1 MVPRF
6 DFDHSQEISEHELVL
21 LMLCT
26 TRGLCKVVG
35 LDRPGTEELEEL
47 ATAAFVSIDRDHS
60 GEISLKEFSDWALKE
75 PNLLLYLKRFA
86 ATRLIY
92 ENQLQYDTLLKQICS
107 SFVQFAIQ
115 VQQATGA
122 QNTGTSNYDS
132 SPQHQLACSAG
143 TCKEVIKLHCPSTEE
158 REVNYLVCAMQETM
172 KKRGLSSSSSSMSD
186 SKELMPGA
194 QQTPVVQI
202 ETSFDALVLDG
213 SLLPQMVSMEV
224 FCLISASYVAF
235 IVADEDKEHLLNLQ
249 ELSIL
254 LWLIRG
260 KEPSPQIVDSYMKSL
275 DRDQN
280 GVLSA
285 LEWVTF
291 AIENDAR
298 TGRLTF
304 TTQIQLLF
312 TEADRNGDAMLSLQE
327 LCAGLKPIILQ
338 SLVAEELAFSR
349 QQQQQQSQPTIDG
362 GGGEPVASVL
372 VTETMVNAKVEAL
385 EKKLRE
391 HAEPIASLITGLAN
405 ELMQAL
411 DKNQSH
417 RIEWY
422 EFRSQLDYLE
432 DRVQQMKSYIK
443 DFVLK

>member
-1 MVPRF
+1 MTTRF
-6 DFDHSQEISEHELVL
+6 DFDHSREISEHELVL

-86 ATRLIY
+86 TTRLIY

-115 VQQATGA
+115 VEQA
-122 QNTGTSNYDS
+122 QDTSNNGS
-132 SPQHQLACSAG
+132 QLQSQPQHQLACSAG

-158 REVNYLVCAMQETM
+158 REVNYLVRAMQDTM
-172 KKRGLSSSSSSMSD
+172 KMRGLYSNSSTSTE
-186 SKELMPGA
+186 SKDLPMVSHGLPENS
-194 QQTPVVQI
+194 T
-202 ETSFDALVLDG
+202 DALGFDG

-249 ELSIL
+249 ELMIL

-260 KEPSPQIVDSYMKSL
+260 KEPTLQIVESYMKSL

-280 GVLSA
+280 GMLSA

-298 TGRLTF
+298 TGSLTF

-338 SLVAEELAFSR
+338 SLVAEELALSR
-349 QQQQQQSQPTIDG
+349 QHSQQTL
-362 GGGEPVASVL
+362 GGGEPTVGVL
-372 VTETMVNAKVEAL
+372 MMESAVNAKAEALAL

-391 HAEPIASLITGLAN
+391 HAEPIASLVAGLAN

-432 DRVQQMKSYIK
+432 DRVRQMKSYIR

>member
-1 MVPRF
+1 MCSPRF
-6 DFDHSQEISEHELVL
+6 DFDHSQEISQHELVL

-60 GEISLKEFSDWALKE
+60 GEISLKEFSDWALRE

-115 VQQATGA
+115 VGA
-122 QNTGTSNYDS
+122 QDPSTSDNGS
-132 SPQHQLACSAG
+132 SSLPQHQLACSAG

-158 REVNYLVCAMQETM
+158 REVNYLVRAMQDTM
-172 KKRGLSSSSSSMSD
+172 KKRGLHNFSIEA
-186 SKELMPGA
+186 KESHSGVTPEA
-194 QQTPVVQI
+194 QTQA
-202 ETSFDALVLDG
+202 DALGFDG
-213 SLLPQMVSMEV
+213 ALLPQMVSMEV

-249 ELSIL
+249 ELLIL

-260 KEPSPQIVDSYMKSL
+260 KEPSPLIVDSYMKSL

-298 TGRLTF
+298 TGSLTF

-312 TEADRNGDAMLSLQE
+312 ADADRNGDAMLSLQE

-338 SLVAEELAFSR
+338 SLVGEELSIS
-349 QQQQQQSQPTIDG
+349 QQTGDEESVVDLTKTI
-362 GGGEPVASVL
+362 
-372 VTETMVNAKVEAL
+372 NAKAATLAL

-391 HAEPIASLITGLAN
+391 HSEPITSLIAGLAN

-432 DRVQQMKSYIK
+432 DRVRQMKSYIK